1 MAVTKWKPGATTLA
15 TTSYHQLPATRRGRH
30 RHRHIRSPL
39 PAAWAGLGECH
50 NNFLRFQQIPA
61 SSETRSR
68 LTSYAGMSSWFNWD
82 ARYYLRFSNLHIS
95 SLQLE
100 MLKIFFVTRTW
111 HVDGNGW
118 GNFNFPF
125 KCTPQIIQGSFTY
138 LTIFAGLGILSLGWP
153 APGSSVWPVSAQSAR
168 SRHHAHTQPS
178 PAPAAGYSPGSQ
190 VSRHRKQD
198 ILCRYLDHCV
208 INQPSI

>member
-15 TTSYHQLPATRRGRH
+15 TNSYHQLPATRRGRH

-100 MLKIFFVTRTW
+100 MLKIFFLWQEPDMLMVMVGAILTFLLNAPLKLSRGHLHIW
-111 HVDGNGW
+111 RFLPGW
-118 GNFNFPF
+118 VFYPWVGRHQDPA
-125 KCTPQIIQGSFTY
+125 CDLY
-138 LTIFAGLGILSLGWP
+138 LPSL
-153 APGSSVWPVSAQSAR
+153 
-168 SRHHAHTQPS
+168 
-178 PAPAAGYSPGSQ
+178 PAAATMLTHSLALLLLLATVPAHRYLARG
-190 VSRHRKQD
+190 RKQD
-198 ILCRYLDHCV
+198 ILCRYLDHGV
-208 INQPSI
+208 I